1 MGKTFFSVLLGFVL
15 AFPLAAQTGQQ
26 APIKDLPSWLRNSYA
41 TNRKYLSRT
50 ADKMPENLYAMRPGA
65 QTEVRTFGQLIGHL
79 ANFNYRWCSNAKGEK
94 NPQEETDFEK
104 LTAKAELVKALNS
117 ALTYCDGAYAMLTDV
132 NSMDMVQG
140 TRDDGTKVP
149 VLRVSRFISNLA
161 HNSEHYGHLVT
172 YMRIK
177 TILPPSSDPR

>member
-79 ANFNYRWCSNAKGEK
+79 ANEHYMICSGVKGEK
-94 NPQEETDFEK
+94 NPQESVDYEK
-104 LTAKAELVKALNS
+104 KTAKADLVKALQESN
-117 ALTYCDGAYAMLTDV
+117 AYCDAVYGSLTDTPKLTQSATPGRSDTPFGSLLMNV
-132 NSMDMVQG
+132 THD
-140 TRDDGTKVP
+140 
-149 VLRVSRFISNLA
+149 
-161 HNSEHYGHLVT
+161 SEHYGNIITYLRMKGLV
-172 YMRIK
+172 
-177 TILPPSSDPR
+177 PPSSQPTR